1 MGGICPKLSG
11 PSGAEVYIGLHVGLA
26 EEDSMRGGYR
36 CGRGSC
42 RGARVEEKLWRAAC
56 CGAGGVLRRRRGGR
70 WPDLRGV
77 LTGTGLGH
85 ESGGFAPPARAATG
99 RQDGVRGAGAPRRQG
114 GRRMRPSRGG
124 RESHTGGDFLGCF
137 AMRPAARTQDRLALI
152 FSRMQR
158 YVTGTS

>member
-1 MGGICPKLSG
+1 MVISSPPPSSAPSVAGGVAPASQSC
-11 PSGAEVYIGLHVGLA
+11 VVG
-26 EEDSMRGGYR
+26 GV
-36 CGRGSC
+36 C
-42 RGARVEEKLWRAAC
+42 VE
-56 CGAGGVLRRRRGGR
+56 GGVLRRRRGGR

-85 ESGGFAPPARAATG
+85 ESGGFAPPARAAAG

-137 AMRPAARTQDRLALI
+137 AMRPSARTQDRLALI

>member
-1 MGGICPKLSG
+1 MWRCR
-11 PSGAEVYIGLHVGLA
+11 GA
-26 EEDSMRGGYR
+26 
-36 CGRGSC
+36 GRGSC
-42 RGARVEEKLWRAAC
+42 RGAGVEEKLWRAAGERAC
-56 CGAGGVLRRRRGGR
+56 CGAGGVLRRLQGGR

-85 ESGGFAPPARAATG
+85 ESDGFAPPARAAAG